1 MNTDKLREDIIFED
15 NIRGFDIA
23 IHSSWG
29 LFSPKEVDSGTR
41 LLMDCLEINES
52 DVCLDMGC
60 GYGVIGVVMAKLAPN
75 GKVYMIDR
83 DFVAVDYARKNA
95 EFNHIRSYE
104 AFLSNAF
111 SHIPDGL
118 QFDVIASN
126 LPAHVKK
133 EVLYLMLSDA
143 KKHLKIG
150 GKLYV
155 VTMARLR
162 DFIKRNFTEI
172 FGNYDKVNKVK
183 QSREHAVHLGIRES

>member
-1 MNTDKLREDIIFED
+1 MNTDKLREDIVFED
-15 NIRGFDIA
+15 NIRGFNLT

-29 LFSPKEVDSGTR
+29 LFSPKEVDSGSR

-60 GYGVIGVVMAKLAPN
+60 GYGVIGLVMAKLAPN
-75 GKVYMIDR
+75 GKIYMIDR

-95 EFNHIRSYE
+95 EVNHLKNCE

-111 SHIPDGL
+111 SHVPDGL

-133 EVLYLMLSDA
+133 EVLYLLLSDA

-162 DFIKRNFTEI
+162 EYIKRNFTEI

-183 QSREHAVHLGIRES
+183 QSKEHAVHLGIRES